1 MHCTLCFN
9 TNILS
14 NLLKEAVTHKP
25 LSVTLYGRPPPLNDQ
40 LVRVAPDGLLLAGKV
55 VQVAQGHQGAL
66 NRLVGLGGSSGSD

>member
-14 NLLKEAVTHKP
+14 NLLKEAVTQT
-25 LSVTLYGRPPPLNDQ
+25 SVTLYGGPPPLDDQ
-40 LVRVAPDGLLLAGKV
+40 LVRVAPDGLLLAGEV
-55 VQVAQGHQGAL
+55 VQVAQRYQGAL